1 MHNLCTAYSGC
12 VWSRLGY
19 QRINRNEGMGIGFMV
34 VCNGLLCG
42 LD

>member
-1 MHNLCTAYSGC
+1 MIC
-12 VWSRLGY
+12 VQPTLAVCGLNWAAKGSIGM
-19 QRINRNEGMGIGFMV
+19 EGLGIGFMV